1 MVPSTS
7 ATKKEFAPF
16 CSAHAQSS
24 AQFSSPAPSA
34 GHRLLRVPY
43 CVRESEIAHF
53 YVSEKEETVA
63 TTERNIF
70 RRPNLTTELFRGA
83 TFTCGPLPAAHPPLS
98 SVDSSW

>member
-1 MVPSTS
+1 ML
-7 ATKKEFAPF
+7 
-16 CSAHAQSS
+16 QNI

-43 CVRESEIAHF
+43 CVRERKITHF

-63 TTERNIF
+63 TTERNTF
-70 RRPNLTTELFRGA
+70 QRHSLTRELFRGA
-83 TFTCGPLPAAHPPLS
+83 TFTCGPLPAARPPLA

>member
-1 MVPSTS
+1 MDRSTS
-7 ATKKEFAPF
+7 ATEEFAPF

-43 CVRESEIAHF
+43 CVRESKITHF

-70 RRPNLTTELFRGA
+70 RRHNLTTELFTGA
-83 TFTCGPLPAAHPPLS
+83 SFTCGPLPAARPPLS
-98 SVDSSW
+98 SVDSLW